1 METYQRGQYHPK
13 KVQTDATY
21 IITVSH
27 EYRSGKVMALVHAAH
42 NIQIKKLKYRDKSR
56 QDSDSFRFIF
66 SNLKKSQ
73 PENKYR
79 LWSI

>member
-1 METYQRGQYHPK
+1 
-13 KVQTDATY
+13 
-21 IITVSH
+21 
-27 EYRSGKVMALVHAAH
+27 MALVHAAH

-79 LWSI
+79 L